1 MCCYHVTRES
11 LWFLSS
17 NLVVS
22 PFFLLPGR
30 SCAFGSFIAVSGI
43 VAAEHICSETLLF
56 KYYVFR
62 TVEFCYFHC
71 GFFLSCYQII
81 LIKCPIQIIPE
92 CGTCSTTDLSKILC
106 FIVCIKYVLCV
117 CCIWLRALPVLKL
130 FIE

>member
-1 MCCYHVTRES
+1 MWCYHVTRES

-30 SCAFGSFIAVSGI
+30 SCTFGSFIAVSGI

-92 CGTCSTTDLSKILC
+92 CGTCSTTDLRFCVSLYASNMC
-106 FIVCIKYVLCV
+106 CV
-117 CCIWLRALPVLKL
+117 CVCIWLRALPLLKL